1 MQPFLTRPRDLTIA
15 GTLVSARYMTTEHY
29 YNEARW
35 DDYVAQYPT
44 GKYSEYMFKKSK
56 YAYEQTKARRLE
68 KEKAEKAKKG

>member
-1 MQPFLTRPRDLTIA
+1 
-15 GTLVSARYMTTEHY
+15 MTTEHY